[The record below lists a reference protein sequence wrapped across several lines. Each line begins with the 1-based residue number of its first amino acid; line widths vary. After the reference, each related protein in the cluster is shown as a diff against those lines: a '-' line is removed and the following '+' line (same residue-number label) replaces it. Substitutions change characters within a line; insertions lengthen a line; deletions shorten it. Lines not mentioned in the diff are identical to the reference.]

1 MEKAL
6 NKILDIVNDMSLG
19 LSFADDSRNFLRGYL
34 FALKENEEITRYE
47 FLMLMKFYDRLV
59 ADKRFVA
66 EQEVTYA

>member
-6 NKILDIVNDMSLG
+6 NKILDIVSDISLG
-19 LSFADDSRNFLRGYL
+19 LSYADDSRDFLRGYL

-47 FLMLMKFYDRLV
+47 FLMLVKFYDKLV

-66 EQEVTYA
+66 EQEDEEW

>member
-6 NKILDIVNDMSLG
+6 NKILDIVSDMSMG
-19 LSFADDSRNFLRGYL
+19 VSFVDDSRDFLRGYL

-47 FLMLMKFYDRLV
+47 FLMLMKFYDKLV

-66 EQEVTYA
+66 E

>member
-19 LSFADDSRNFLRGYL
+19 LSFAVDNRDFLRGYL

-47 FLMLMKFYDRLV
+47 FLMLMKFYDKLV
-59 ADKRFVA
+59 ADKKFVA
-66 EQEVTYA
+66 E

>member
-6 NKILDIVNDMSLG
+6 NKILDIVSDMSMG
-19 LSFADDSRNFLRGYL
+19 LSFAEDSRDFLRGYL

-59 ADKRFVA
+59 ADKKFIA
-66 EQEVTYA
+66 E

>member
-6 NKILDIVNDMSLG
+6 NKILDIVSDISLG

-34 FALKENEEITRYE
+34 FALEENKEITRKEYI
-47 FLMLMKFYDRLV
+47 MLMKFYDRLV

-66 EQEVTYA
+66 E

>member
-19 LSFADDSRNFLRGYL
+19 LSFVNDNRDFLRGYL

-47 FLMLMKFYDRLV
+47 FLMLMKFYDKLV

-66 EQEVTYA
+66 E